1 VRTRDLVRL
10 FIYSPGSPMCSLD
23 SCAFGHCEI
32 NWLWHGGRCVCKR
45 GPDFSSLE
53 MLIASIFA
61 FRNLDQINGKNIHS
75 GYISVKQLSGDLIVG
90 VVLVRLAMKS
100 DPAAVVSYVRDMTRY
115 ALNAAAAEYQTRGD
129 VRGATDRADKA
140 ARYEHLEYHLLRE
153 SVRKKN
159 VTSLIRDLN
168 NLRTNIGASSP
179 VQCNNEAEVNALL
192 NVACGGTRGS
202 ELLGMSTSGPAMRD
216 WVDIHLSVAAS
227 AGSSRSSCRRAS
239 AAAS

>member
-1 VRTRDLVRL
+1 
-10 FIYSPGSPMCSLD
+10 MCSLD

-179 VQCNNEAEVNALL
+179 VQCKITRLRSMLCSMSRVEARE
-192 NVACGGTRGS
+192 
-202 ELLGMSTSGPAMRD
+202 
-216 WVDIHLSVAAS
+216 AAS
-227 AGSSRSSCRRAS
+227 CSECQPQAQPCETGWIYTSLLRLQQDLLALRAEEHPLQLLDQ
-239 AAAS
+239 